1 MITAIVN
8 FKLPADIDAKKAAEL
23 FKGSAPKYRGMK
35 GLVRK
40 YYLFDDKSRIGG
52 GVYLWK
58 TRADAEAV
66 YTPQWQDY
74 IADRYGAAPDIRYF
88 ETAVVVDNE
97 SDKIGRSSVAL
108 RRPAG
113 AKRSGG
119 TFSPQFAVCS
129 LRGDPSTR
137 AFGAPLRMTGW
148 ALRGRSSSP

>member
-8 FKLPADIDAKKAAEL
+8 FKLPADIDARKAAEL

-40 YYLFDDKSRIGG
+40 YYLFDAKSRIGG

-74 IADRYGAAPDIRYF
+74 IADRYGTATLRRLYERACGLGHRDV
-88 ETAVVVDNE
+88 ETAVTETLGAGLGEVLADW
-97 SDKIGRSSVAL
+97 
-108 RRPAG
+108 RRWLSEIA
-113 AKRSGG
+113 
-119 TFSPQFAVCS
+119 
-129 LRGDPSTR
+129 
-137 AFGAPLRMTGW
+137 
-148 ALRGRSSSP
+148 